1 MHYRHL
7 AGGFQSNLVLAYSV
21 QLQKY
26 STPTVVTTASSSL
39 LSSQLVEKIY
49 LLFHAFFQCLSLLN
63 ISHVQSQKE
72 RNNKNVCSNHTNN
85 HQREI
90 GNKTKSFFFSLKVTT
105 SWSLSHSHNN
115 HHLTKIKGI
124 GNNYQADDIGFV
136 IERKGLLRGF
146 NGDEDKLKLL
156 SDVKVIVVHGIIEVD
171 LQTDFNGESEMEKV
185 IVSLWESWCCCEID
199 GGLVEV
205 ETERKD
211 LEVYE
216 V

>member
-1 MHYRHL
+1 MPCRHL

-26 STPTVVTTASSSL
+26 STPTVVTTESSS
-39 LSSQLVEKIY
+39 
-49 LLFHAFFQCLSLLN
+49 
-63 ISHVQSQKE
+63 
-72 RNNKNVCSNHTNN
+72 
-85 HQREI
+85 
-90 GNKTKSFFFSLKVTT
+90 
-105 SWSLSHSHNN
+105 
-115 HHLTKIKGI
+115 
-124 GNNYQADDIGFV
+124 QADDIGFV

-156 SDVKVIVVHGIIEVD
+156 SDVKVINVVHGIIEVD
-171 LQTDFNGESEMEKV
+171 LQTDFDGESEMAKV

-205 ETERKD
+205 ETVRKN